1 MKVAITDRRFSDR
14 EPYAHPVEAAG
25 GELVVANCRTETD
38 VREACRDATVAVT
51 FKAPITREVIE
62 AMTEAR
68 LILRNGTGY
77 DNVDVTAATEHGI
90 PVSNVP
96 DYCTEEVAT
105 HAFALMLSAAHEVVQ
120 RDGEL
125 REAEGWGERS
135 PNRPLYDGMFGVV
148 GLGRIGRSAA
158 RKAAGFGMDVVA
170 FDPYQHADI
179 FKEVGVERVS
189 FDEVLAR
196 ADCVSLHAPLTG
208 ETYHLLGTEEF
219 AAMKNDAIVVN
230 TARGPIVDE
239 MALLEAVEG
248 GELWG
253 AGLDV
258 FEVEPPAESPA
269 FDSERITASPHHAG
283 LSERAEQRCIDIG
296 VEKITA
302 ALRDDHPGE
311 IVNPEAYGNADE
323 LSPER
328 GYWSSGDE
336 TDFST

>member
-1 MKVAITDRRFSDR
+1 MKVAITDRRFSDW

-51 FKAPITREVIE
+51 FKTPITREVIE

-179 FKEVGVERVS
+179 FEEVGVERVS

-196 ADCVSLHAPLTG
+196 ADCVSLHA
-208 ETYHLLGTEEF
+208 H
-219 AAMKNDAIVVN
+219 
-230 TARGPIVDE
+230 
-239 MALLEAVEG
+239 
-248 GELWG
+248 
-253 AGLDV
+253 
-258 FEVEPPAESPA
+258 
-269 FDSERITASPHHAG
+269 
-283 LSERAEQRCIDIG
+283 
-296 VEKITA
+296 
-302 ALRDDHPGE
+302 
-311 IVNPEAYGNADE
+311 
-323 LSPER
+323 
-328 GYWSSGDE
+328 
-336 TDFST
+336 